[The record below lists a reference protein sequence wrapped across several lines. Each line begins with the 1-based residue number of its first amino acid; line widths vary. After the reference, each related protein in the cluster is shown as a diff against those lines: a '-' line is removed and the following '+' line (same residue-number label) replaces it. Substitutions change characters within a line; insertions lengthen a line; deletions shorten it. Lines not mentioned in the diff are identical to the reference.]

1 MNKKA
6 DEEQFGPEDVVATI
20 DGSHSIIN
28 VIKMEF
34 NGVICIDTPSIY
46 HEVNLK
52 NPVEFPKDYSD
63 IVGPTTL
70 DTNTASVNEVEVNQ

>member
-1 MNKKA
+1 
-6 DEEQFGPEDVVATI
+6 
-20 DGSHSIIN
+20 
-28 VIKMEF
+28 MEF

-63 IVGPTTL
+63 KVGPTTL